1 MTAHAHKEPE
11 QPNGS
16 QHGKS
21 KGEEEEEK
29 RRQSLTQKDSKRKRW
44 WNVWKKWEGQESDWW
59 FASTGIPVSHDLYSK
74 SSFKSWTSFSTGQ
87 VFDL

>member
-1 MTAHAHKEPE
+1 MTAHEHKEPE

-16 QHGKS
+16 RHGNTK
-21 KGEEEEEK
+21 EEEEK
-29 RRQSLTQKDSKRKRW
+29 RRQLLTQKDSKRKRW

-74 SSFKSWTSFSTGQ
+74 LSFKSWTSFSTGQ
-87 VFDL
+87 AFDL